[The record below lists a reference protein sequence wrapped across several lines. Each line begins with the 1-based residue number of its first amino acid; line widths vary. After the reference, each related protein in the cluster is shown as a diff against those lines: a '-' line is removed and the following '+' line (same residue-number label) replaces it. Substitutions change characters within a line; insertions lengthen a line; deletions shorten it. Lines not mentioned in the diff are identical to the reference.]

1 MVLPNTKRIL
11 IHDDSEVDFGV
22 YTVFFQKK
30 NIPAIKPPCIANF
43 RAMFDYQQVAII
55 IPNQILTGAK
65 PLAPRWPSQDL

>member
-22 YTVFFQKK
+22 HTVLKK
-30 NIPAIKPPCIANF
+30 KKHIPAIKPPCIADF

-55 IPNQILTGAK
+55 IPNQISIIYPYILFK
-65 PLAPRWPSQDL
+65 MH